1 MRTAEIRQ
9 RWLDYF
15 EGRGHT
21 VVPSAPLISPD
32 PSTLF
37 VIAGMVP
44 FIPYMLGEQTAP
56 WPRATSVQ
64 KCVRTLDIEE
74 VGKTTRHG
82 TFFQMNGNFSF
93 GDYFKEGAIT
103 YAWELVTGSTADGG
117 YGFDPDTIWV
127 TVYHDDDEAAALWKR
142 IAGLPDERI
151 QRRGM
156 KDNYWSTGAR
166 GPAGPCSEIYVDR
179 GPQYGAEGGP
189 VVDEDRYIEIWNLV
203 FMQYERGDGGGKE
216 DFPIL
221 GELQQKNIDTG
232 MGLERVAYLLQGVD
246 NMYEIDEVF
255 PVIQAAQELS
265 GRRYGADRDDDVRMR
280 VVADHVRSGLMLMG
294 DGVTPSN
301 EGRGYVLRRLLRRS
315 VRAMRLL
322 GVEDLALPTLLPV
335 SKDAMSPSYPELA
348 ERFERI
354 SAVAYAEEEA
364 FRRTLAAGT
373 VILDTAVQKV
383 KSAELP
389 DGVTPDEPGGVTV
402 HAPAARVSVAAP
414 VPQISGEQAF
424 QLHDTYG
431 FPIDL
436 TLEMA
441 AEQGVSVDETAFRS
455 LMQAQR
461 QRARA
466 DALAKRAGRAD
477 TAAYQELHSTLSSE
491 KAGPVE
497 FLGYTD
503 TTSRSRVVGLL
514 VDGVPAP
521 AATAPADVEVVL
533 DRTPFYAESGG
544 QLADQGTI
552 VLDGGARIE
561 VDDVQA
567 PVKGLSVHHGRLVD
581 GTVTFGEG
589 GTATIDVLRRK
600 AISRA
605 HTATHMVH
613 KALREALGDTATQA
627 GSENAPSRIRF
638 DFRSSAAV
646 PAGALSEIEERVNT
660 QLAEDLDVTD
670 EVMPIAEARALGAMA
685 LFGEKYGDR
694 VRVVSIGGDWSRE
707 LCAGTHVRR
716 SGQLGL
722 VTLLGES
729 SIGSGVRRVDAL
741 VGDGAYGFQAK
752 EHALV
757 GQLSGLLG
765 ARPEELGDR
774 VSSLLTRLKESEKEL
789 AALRQAQ
796 VLAGAAALASGA
808 VDVDGVRLV
817 AHDAGEVASADD
829 LRTLVLDV
837 RARLGESAPAVV
849 AVGGVAKGRPVVV
862 VATNAAA
869 RERGVRAGALVK
881 QASGVLGGGGGGKDD
896 LAQGGGT
903 DATRLGAAL
912 DGLRAGI
919 GAAA

>member
-117 YGFDPDTIWV
+117 FGFDPETIWV

-142 IAGLPDERI
+142 IAGLPEERI

-179 GPQYGAEGGP
+179 GPEYGLEGGP

-348 ERFERI
+348 ERFDRI
-354 SAVAYAEEEA
+354 SAVAYAEEDA

-373 VILDTAVQKV
+373 TILDTAVRTV
-383 KSAELP
+383 KTQ
-389 DGVTPDEPGGVTV
+389 DGG
-402 HAPAARVSVAAP
+402 APAEGTP
-414 VPQISGEQAF
+414 LLTGEQAF

-477 TAAYQELHSTLSSE
+477 TAAYQELHQTLSSE
-491 KAGPVE
+491 KSGPVE

-544 QLADQGTI
+544 QLADHGTI

-581 GTVTFGEG
+581 GTVTFGEA
-589 GTATIDVLRRK
+589 GTATIDVVRRK

-765 ARPEELGDR
+765 ARPDELGDR

-789 AALRQAQ
+789 AAMRQAQ
-796 VLAGAAALASGA
+796 VLAGASALAAGA
-808 VDVDGVRLV
+808 VDVGGVRLV
-817 AHDAGEVASADD
+817 AHDAGELGSADD

-881 QASGVLGGGGGGKDD
+881 SASGVLGGGGGGKDD

-912 DGLRAGI
+912 DGLRAEI

>member
-21 VVPSAPLISPD
+21 VIPSAPLISPD

-56 WPRATSVQ
+56 WLRATSVQ

-103 YAWELVTGSTADGG
+103 YAWELITGSTADGG
-117 YGFDPDTIWV
+117 YGFDPETIWV

-179 GPQYGAEGGP
+179 GPAYGAEGGP
-189 VVDEDRYIEIWNLV
+189 VVDEDRYLEIWNLV

-221 GELQQKNIDTG
+221 GELKQKNIDTG

-265 GRRYGADRDDDVRMR
+265 GRRYGANHDDDVRMR

-322 GVEDLALPTLLPV
+322 GVEDHALPTLLPV

-354 SAVAYAEEEA
+354 SAIAYAEEDA
-364 FRRTLAAGT
+364 FRRTLVAGT
-373 VILDTAVQKV
+373 TILDTAVRTIKTDTT
-383 KSAELP
+383 ATTGAAGGT
-389 DGVTPDEPGGVTV
+389 GVPLL
-402 HAPAARVSVAAP
+402 
-414 VPQISGEQAF
+414 SGEQAF
-424 QLHDTYG
+424 ALHDTYG

-477 TAAYQELHSTLSSE
+477 TAAYQDLHATLSSE
-491 KAGPVE
+491 NAGPVQ

-503 TTSRSRVVGLL
+503 STARSRVVGLL

-521 AATAPADVEVVL
+521 AATAPADVEIVL
-533 DRTPFYAESGG
+533 DRTPFYAEAGG
-544 QLADQGTI
+544 QLADHGTI
-552 VLDGGARIE
+552 VLDGGARVE

-581 GTVTFGEG
+581 GTLTFGES
-589 GTATIDVLRRK
+589 GTATIDLARRK

-613 KALREALGDTATQA
+613 KALREQLGDTATQA

-660 QLAEDLDVTD
+660 QLAEDLEVTD
-670 EVMPIAEARALGAMA
+670 QVMPIAEARALGAMA

-722 VTLLGES
+722 VTLLGEA

-765 ARPEELGDR
+765 ARPDELGER
-774 VSSLLTRLKESEKEL
+774 VSSLLARLKDSEKEL
-789 AALRQAQ
+789 AAFRQAQ
-796 VLAGAAALASGA
+796 VLAGAAGLAAGA
-808 VDVDGVRLV
+808 TEVGGVRV
-817 AHDAGEVASADD
+817 VTHDLGEISTADD
-829 LRTLVLDV
+829 VRTLVLDV
-837 RARLGESAPAVV
+837 RARLGEAAPAVV

-881 QASGVLGGGGGGKDD
+881 SASGVLGGGGGGKDD

-912 DGLRAGI
+912 DGVRAEI

>member
-15 EGRGHT
+15 EGRGHA

-44 FIPYMLGEQTAP
+44 FIPYMLGEQTPP

-103 YAWELVTGSTADGG
+103 YAWELVTGSQADGG
-117 YGFDPDTIWV
+117 YGFDPEKIWV
-127 TVYHDDDEAAALWKR
+127 TVFHDDDEAAALWKR

-156 KDNYWSTGAR
+156 KDNFWSTGAR

-179 GPQYGAEGGP
+179 GPEFGAEGGP
-189 VVDEDRYIEIWNLV
+189 VVDEDRYVEIWNLV

-221 GELQQKNIDTG
+221 GDLKQKNIDTG
-232 MGLERVAYLLQGVD
+232 MGLERVAYLLQGVN
-246 NMYEIDEVF
+246 NMYEIDEVR
-255 PVIQAAQELS
+255 PVIDGAVEMS
-265 GRRYGADRDDDVRMR
+265 GRRYGANHDDDVRMR

-315 VRAMRLL
+315 IRAMRLL
-322 GVEDLALPTLLPV
+322 GVDDPALPVLLPM
-335 SKDAMSPSYPELA
+335 SRDAMSASYPDLA
-348 ERFERI
+348 RDFDRI
-354 SAVAYAEEEA
+354 AQVAYAEEET

-373 VILDTAVQKV
+373 TILDTAVQAAKG
-383 KSAELP
+383 A
-389 DGVTPDEPGGVTV
+389 GATV
-402 HAPAARVSVAAP
+402 L
-414 VPQISGEQAF
+414 SGDQAF

-441 AEQGVSVDETAFRS
+441 AEQGVAVDETAFRT

-461 QRARA
+461 ERARA

-477 TAAYQELHSTLSSE
+477 TAAYQELHSTLSE
-491 KAGPVE
+491 HAAKPVQ
-497 FLGYTD
+497 FVGYTD
-503 TTSRSRVVGLL
+503 AEARAKVVGLL

-533 DRTPFYAESGG
+533 DVTPFYAEAGG
-544 QLADQGTI
+544 QQADTGVI

-581 GTVTFGEG
+581 GTVAFGET
-589 GTATIDVLRRK
+589 GTARIDLARRR
-600 AISRA
+600 AIARA
-605 HTATHMVH
+605 HTATHLVH
-613 KALREALGDTATQA
+613 KALHESIGEGATQA
-627 GSENAPSRIRF
+627 GSLNAPSRLRF
-638 DFRSSAAV
+638 DFRSPSAT
-646 PAGALSEIEERVNT
+646 PSEVVAEVEARVNERL
-660 QLAEDLDVTD
+660 QDDLEVTD
-670 EVMPIAEARALGAMA
+670 SVMPIDEARGRGAMA
-685 LFGEKYGDR
+685 LFGEKYGNE
-694 VRVVSIGGDWSRE
+694 VRVVNIGDGWSLE
-707 LCAGTHVRR
+707 LCAGTHVKR
-716 SGQLGL
+716 SGELGL
-722 VTLLGES
+722 VTLLSES
-729 SIGSGVRRVDAL
+729 AIGSGVRRVDAL
-741 VGDGAYGFQAK
+741 VGAGAYGYQAK
-752 EHALV
+752 ERALV

-765 ARPEELGDR
+765 ARPDELTER
-774 VSSLLTRLKESEKEL
+774 VSALLGKLKDSEKEL
-789 AALRQAQ
+789 ATLRQAQ
-796 VLAGAAALASGA
+796 VLAAAGSIADAA
-808 VDVDGVRLV
+808 QTVDGTRVV
-817 AHDAGEVASADD
+817 AYDAGDASADD
-829 LRTLVLDV
+829 VRTLVLDV
-837 RARLGESAPAVV
+837 RSRLGESAPAVV
-849 AVGGVAKGRPVVV
+849 AVGAVAKGRPVVV

-869 RERGVRAGALVK
+869 RAVGVRAGALVRT
-881 QASGVLGGGGGGKDD
+881 ASGVLGGGGGGKDD

-903 DATRLGAAL
+903 DAARLGDAL
-912 DGLRAGI
+912 ASVVDGLRA
-919 GAAA
+919 

>member
-15 EGRGHT
+15 EARGHA

-44 FIPYMLGEQTAP
+44 FIPYMLGEQTPP

-103 YAWELVTGSTADGG
+103 YAWELVTGSVADGG

-127 TVYHDDDEAAALWKR
+127 TVFHDDDEAAALWKR

-156 KDNYWSTGAR
+156 KDNFWSTGAR

-179 GPQYGAEGGP
+179 GPAYGREGGP
-189 VVDEDRYIEIWNLV
+189 VVDEDRYLEIWNLV
-203 FMQYERGDGGGKE
+203 FMQYERDNGGTKE

-221 GELQQKNIDTG
+221 GELKQKNIDTG

-246 NMYEIDEVF
+246 NMYEIDEVR
-255 PVIQAAQELS
+255 PVIDGAVELS
-265 GRRYGADRDDDVRMR
+265 GRRYGADHDDDVRMR

-315 VRAMRLL
+315 IRAMRLL
-322 GVEDLALPTLLPV
+322 GVEDPALPVLLPM
-335 SKDAMSPSYPELA
+335 SRDAMSGSYPELA
-348 ERFERI
+348 RNFDRI
-354 SAVAYAEEEA
+354 SQVAFAEEDA
-364 FRRTLAAGT
+364 FRRTLASGT
-373 VILDTAVQKV
+373 TILDTAVAQA
-383 KSAELP
+383 KS
-389 DGVTPDEPGGVTV
+389 
-402 HAPAARVSVAAP
+402 SVASETATP
-414 VPQISGEQAF
+414 LLSGQDAF

-441 AEQGVSVDETAFRS
+441 AEHGVDVDRETFRT

-461 QRARA
+461 DRARA

-477 TAAYQELHSTLSSE
+477 TQAYQEVHQTLSAGSE
-491 KAGPVE
+491 KPVR
-497 FLGYTD
+497 FVGYTD
-503 TTSRSRVVGLL
+503 TSARSHVVGLL
-514 VDGVPAP
+514 VDGVSVP

-533 DRTPFYAESGG
+533 DVTPFYAEAGG
-544 QLADQGTI
+544 QLADTGTI
-552 VLDGGARIE
+552 LLDGGARIE

-581 GTVTFGEG
+581 GTVGLGEP
-589 GTATIDVLRRK
+589 GTASIDLVRRT
-600 AISRA
+600 AIARA

-613 KALREALGDTATQA
+613 KALREELGDTATQA

-638 DFRSSAAV
+638 DFRSAQAV
-646 PAGALSEIEERVNT
+646 PTSALSQIEGRVNERL
-660 QLAEDLDVTD
+660 QDDLEVTD
-670 EVMPIAEARALGAMA
+670 RVMPIDEARALGAMA
-685 LFGEKYGDR
+685 LFGEKYGNE

-707 LCAGTHVRR
+707 LCAGTHVGR
-716 SGQLGL
+716 SGELGL

-741 VGDGAYGFQAK
+741 VGAGAYAQQAT
-752 EHALV
+752 ERALV

-765 ARPEELGDR
+765 ARPDELADR
-774 VSSLLTRLKESEKEL
+774 VSSLLGRLKESEKQL
-789 AALRQAQ
+789 ASVRQAQ
-796 VLAGAAALASGA
+796 VLAAAAGLAAGA
-808 VDVDGVRLV
+808 QDVGGVRV
-817 AHDAGEVASADD
+817 VTHDAGETGSADD

-837 RARLGESAPAVV
+837 RSRLGDAAPVVV
-849 AVGGVAKGRPVVV
+849 AVGGVSKGRPLVV
-862 VATNAAA
+862 VATNASA
-869 RERGVRAGALVK
+869 REAGHRAGALVRT
-881 QASGVLGGGGGGKDD
+881 ASGVLGGGGGGKDD
-896 LAQGGGT
+896 LAQGGGA
-903 DATRLGAAL
+903 DAARLGEAL
-912 DGLRAGI
+912 EAVVASVRG
-919 GAAA
+919 

>member
-9 RWLDYF
+9 RWLDFF
-15 EGRGHT
+15 EARGHA

-44 FIPYMLGEQTAP
+44 FIPYMLGEQTPP

-103 YAWELVTGSTADGG
+103 YAWELVTGSPADGG
-117 YGFDPDTIWV
+117 YGFDPETIWV
-127 TVYHDDDEAAALWKR
+127 TVYRDDDEAAALWKR

-179 GPQYGAEGGP
+179 GPEYGAPGGP
-189 VVDEDRYIEIWNLV
+189 VVDEDRYLEIWNLV

-246 NMYEIDEVF
+246 NLYEIDEVF
-255 PVIQAAQELS
+255 PVIGAAQEMS
-265 GRRYGADRDDDVRMR
+265 GHRYGANHEDDVRMR

-294 DGVTPSN
+294 DGITPSN

-322 GVEDLALPTLLPV
+322 GVDEPTLPTLLPV
-335 SKDAMSPSYPELA
+335 SRDAMGASYPDLV
-348 ERFERI
+348 RDFDRI
-354 SAVAYAEEEA
+354 AQVAYAEEES

-373 VILDTAVQKV
+373 TILDLAVAQA
-383 KSAELP
+383 KSGPAEA
-389 DGVTPDEPGGVTV
+389 D
-402 HAPAARVSVAAP
+402 APLL
-414 VPQISGEQAF
+414 SGEKAF

-441 AEQGVSVDETAFRS
+441 AEQGVSVDERAFRT

-461 QRARA
+461 DRARA

-477 TAAYQELHSTLSSE
+477 TAAYHDLHATLSGSG
-491 KAGPVE
+491 ARPVE
-497 FLGYTD
+497 FVGYTR
-503 TTSRSRVVGLL
+503 TQARSRVVGLL

-521 AATAPADVEVVL
+521 SATAPADVEVVL
-533 DRTPFYAESGG
+533 DVTPFYAEAGG

-552 VLDGGARIE
+552 VLDGGATIE

-567 PVKGLSVHHGRLVD
+567 PVKGLPVHRGRLVD
-581 GTVTFGEG
+581 GTVTLDEP
-589 GTATIDVLRRK
+589 GTATIDTTRRI

-613 KALREALGDTATQA
+613 KAVREALGDSATQA
-627 GSENAPSRIRF
+627 GSENAPSRVRF
-638 DFRSSAAV
+638 DFRQGQAV
-646 PAGALSEIEERVNT
+646 PAGVLSEVEERVNT
-660 QLAEDLDVTD
+660 RLQENLDVTD
-670 EVMPIAEARALGAMA
+670 AVMPIAEARALGAMA
-685 LFGEKYGDR
+685 LFGEKYGDQ

-707 LCAGTHVRR
+707 LCGGTHVRR
-716 SGQLGL
+716 SGELGL

-752 EHALV
+752 ERALV

-765 ARPEELGDR
+765 ARPDDLADR
-774 VSSLLTRLKESEKEL
+774 VSALLTRVKESEKEL
-789 AALRQAQ
+789 ATMRAAQ
-796 VLAGAAALASGA
+796 VLAAAGSLAAAAQ
-808 VDVDGVRLV
+808 DVAGVRLV
-817 AHDAGEVASADD
+817 THDAGEVGAADD
-829 LRTLVLDV
+829 VRTLVLDV
-837 RARLGESAPAVV
+837 RGRLGESEPVVV
-849 AVGGVAKGRPVVV
+849 AVGAVAKGRPVVV

-869 RERGVRAGALVK
+869 RERGLRAGALVK
-881 QASGVLGGGGGGKDD
+881 TASGLLGGGGGGKDD

-903 DATRLGAAL
+903 DAGRVPEAL
-912 DGLRAGI
+912 AGVRDAI
-919 GAAA
+919 GAGA

>member
-117 YGFDPDTIWV
+117 FGFDPETIWV

-179 GPQYGAEGGP
+179 GPEYGAEGGP

-280 VVADHVRSGLMLMG
+280 VVADHVRSSLMLMG

-348 ERFERI
+348 ERFDRI
-354 SAVAYAEEEA
+354 STVAYAEEDA

-373 VILDTAVQKV
+373 TILDTAVRTV
-383 KSAELP
+383 KTQAGGDAPSA
-389 DGVTPDEPGGVTV
+389 TPLL
-402 HAPAARVSVAAP
+402 
-414 VPQISGEQAF
+414 SGEQAF

-544 QLADQGTI
+544 QLADHGVI

-581 GTVTFGEG
+581 GTVTFGEA
-589 GTATIDVLRRK
+589 GTATIDVVRRK

-765 ARPEELGDR
+765 ARPDELGDR

-808 VDVDGVRLV
+808 VDAGGVRVV
-817 AHDAGEVASADD
+817 AHDAGEVSSADD

-881 QASGVLGGGGGGKDD
+881 TASGVLGGGGGGKDD

-903 DATRLGAAL
+903 DASRLGAAL
-912 DGLRAGI
+912 DGLRAEI

>member
-1 MRTAEIRQ
+1 MLTAEIRQ

-15 EGRGHT
+15 EGHGHT

-103 YAWELVTGSTADGG
+103 YAWELITGSQADGG
-117 YGFDPDTIWV
+117 YGFDPDKIWV
-127 TVYHDDDEAAALWKR
+127 TVYHDDDEAALLWKK
-142 IAGLPDERI
+142 IASLPDERI

-156 KDNYWSTGAR
+156 KDNFWSTGAR

-179 GPQYGAEGGP
+179 GPKYGLEGGP
-189 VVDEDRYIEIWNLV
+189 IVDEDRYIEIWNLV

-221 GELQQKNIDTG
+221 GDLKQRNIDTG
-232 MGLERVAYLLQGVD
+232 LGLERVAYLMQGVD
-246 NMYEIDEVF
+246 NMYEIDQVF

-265 GRRYGADRDDDVRMR
+265 GRRYGADHGDDVRMR
-280 VVADHVRSGLMLMG
+280 VVADHVRSGLMLMS

-322 GVEDLALPTLLPV
+322 GVEDLALPALLPA
-335 SKDAMSPSYPELA
+335 SRDAMSPSYPELA
-348 ERFERI
+348 ANFERL
-354 SAVAYAEEEA
+354 SAIAYNEEEA
-364 FRRTLAAGT
+364 FRRTLVAGT
-373 VILDTAVQKV
+373 TILDTAVQAV
-383 KSAELP
+383 KA
-389 DGVTPDEPGGVTV
+389 
-402 HAPAARVSVAAP
+402 APTASVAAP
-414 VPQISGEQAF
+414 VLSGEKAF

-441 AEQGVSVDETAFRS
+441 AEQGVEVDEIAFRS

-461 QRARA
+461 DRARS
-466 DALAKRAGRAD
+466 DTLAKRAGRAD
-477 TAAYQELHSTLSSE
+477 TTAYQQLKAALSTE
-491 KAGPVE
+491 TAGPVE
-497 FLGYTD
+497 FLGYTES
-503 TTSRSRVVGLL
+503 TSRSRVVGLL

-521 AATAPADVEVVL
+521 AATAPADVEIVL
-533 DRTPFYAESGG
+533 DRTPFYAEGGG

-552 VLDGGARIE
+552 LLDGGARIE

-581 GTVTFGEG
+581 GTVTFGES
-589 GTATIDVLRRK
+589 GTATIDVFRRK

-605 HTATHMVH
+605 HTATHMIH
-613 KALREALGDTATQA
+613 KALHESLGETATQA
-627 GSENAPSRIRF
+627 GSENAPSRTGSRTG
-638 DFRSSAAV
+638 SGSAV
-646 PAGALSEIEERVNT
+646 PGGVLSEIEERVNT
-660 QLAEDLDVTD
+660 QLAENLEVTD
-670 EVMPIAEARALGAMA
+670 QVMAITEARALGAMA

-765 ARPEELGDR
+765 ARPDELSDR
-774 VSSLLTRLKESEKEL
+774 VSTLLTRLKDSEKEL
-789 AALRQAQ
+789 GALRQAQ
-796 VLAGAAALASGA
+796 VLAGAGALAEGA
-808 VDVDGVRLV
+808 VDAGGVKV
-817 AHDAGEVASADD
+817 VTHDAGDIGSADD

-837 RARLGESAPAVV
+837 RARLGESAPV
-849 AVGGVAKGRPVVV
+849 AVAIGGVHKGRPLVV

-881 QASGVLGGGGGGKDD
+881 VASGVLGGGGGGKDD

-903 DATRLGAAL
+903 DAPRLAEAL
-912 DGLRAGI
+912 DGIRSAI